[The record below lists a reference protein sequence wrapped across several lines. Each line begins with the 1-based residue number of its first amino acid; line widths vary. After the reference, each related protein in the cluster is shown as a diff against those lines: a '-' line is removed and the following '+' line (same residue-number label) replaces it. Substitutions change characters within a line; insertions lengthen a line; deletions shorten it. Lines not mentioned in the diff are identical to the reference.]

1 MQMNWTTHY
10 GKLLFATVF
19 LAASTLLQAQPL
31 LEEKPKTEVP
41 PTDIGATTL
50 ESRKQ
55 AQMNTVDQFKVFYDF
70 QFSDRLTESG
80 ITFLHRM
87 VDDAGK
93 HYMQI
98 HYDHGN
104 GISTADVD
112 GDGLQD
118 IYFVNQLGSNELWKN
133 LGKGKFENI
142 TSQAGVA
149 MENRISVTASFG
161 DIDNDGDQDLFVT
174 TVRKG
179 NSLFEN
185 DGKGRFTDV
194 TKQKGVDYSGHSS
207 SAIFVDYD
215 LDGWLDLFL
224 TNVGKYS
231 TDRQGRGGYYVG
243 IKDGFHGH
251 LKPELDEPN
260 ILYKNDGGKRFIDV
274 SRKAGVTGRIWSG
287 DASFADL
294 NNDRYPD
301 LYVVNMQGDD
311 RFYENVK
318 GQTFVEKTVQYFP
331 KTPWGTMGI
340 KFFDY
345 NNDGLLDLLLTDMHS
360 DMAKPIGPED
370 EKKKSVVRWDPKVI
384 QGGENNIFGNAFYK
398 NLGNGKFQELSDELG
413 LENYW
418 PWGVSVDDVNADGYE
433 DVLITSSM
441 NFPYR
446 YGVNSLL
453 LNNKGEKF
461 LDSEFILGIEPR
473 KDGRTKTHW
482 FDIDCGGED
491 KGNPMCGPQ
500 TIAFSVMAN
509 LGTRS
514 AAIFDVEND
523 GDLDIVTNEYNSEPQ
538 VLMSNLSEKRE
549 VHYLKLQLSGTKSN
563 RNGIGALVTVT
574 AGGRSQ
580 TKLNDGKS
588 GYLSQSVMPLYFG
601 LGDAKEV
608 EKIEIAWPSGIKQV
622 VEKPAINTILKI
634 EEPEN

>member
-1 MQMNWTTHY
+1 MISTIHFRT
-10 GKLLFATVF
+10 LFLTIAIIAT
-19 LAASTLLQAQPL
+19 STLLSAQSRD
-31 LEEKPKTEVP
+31 EKPVAEVP
-41 PTDIGATTL
+41 PNDIGATTL

-55 AQMNTVDQFKVFYDF
+55 AQMQTVDQFKVFYNF
-70 QFSDRLTESG
+70 QFTDRRTESG

-104 GISTADVD
+104 GISVADID
-112 GDGLQD
+112 GDDLLD
-118 IYFVNQLGSNELWKN
+118 IYFVNQLGSNELWRN

-142 TSQAGVA
+142 TQQAGVA

-185 DGKGRFTDV
+185 DGKGRFKDV
-194 TKQKGVDYSGHSS
+194 TKAKGVDYSGHSS
-207 SAIFVDYD
+207 AAVFVDYD

-224 TNVGKYS
+224 TNVGKYT

-260 ILYKNDGGKRFIDV
+260 ILYKNDGGKRFLDV
-274 SRKAGVTGRIWSG
+274 SKAAGIQDRIWSG

-294 NNDRYPD
+294 NKDGYPD

-311 RFYENVK
+311 RYYENVK
-318 GQTFVEKTVQYFP
+318 GQKFVEKTARTFP

-360 DMAKPIGPED
+360 DMAKPIGPDE
-370 EKKKSVVRWDPKVI
+370 EKKKSIVRWAPEVI

-398 NLGNGKFQELSDELG
+398 NLGNGKFQEVSDELG

-418 PWGVSVDDVNADGYE
+418 PWGVSVDDVNADGYD

-453 LNNKGEKF
+453 LNNQSEKF
-461 LDSEFILGIEPR
+461 LDSEFIVGIEPR

-500 TIAFSVMAN
+500 TLAFSVMAN
-509 LGTRS
+509 LGTRA

-523 GDLDIVTNEYNSEPQ
+523 GDLDIVTSDYNSEPQ
-538 VLMSNLSEKRE
+538 VLISNLSEKKALQ
-549 VHYLKLQLSGTKSN
+549 YSKIQLSGSKSN

-588 GYLSQSVMPLYFG
+588 GYLSQSAIPLYFG
-601 LGDAKEV
+601 LGDAKQID
-608 EKIEIAWPSGIKQV
+608 KIEIVWPSGTKQV
-622 VEKPAINTILKI
+622 VEKPEINTILKLQ
-634 EEPEN
+634 EPTN

>member
-1 MQMNWTTHY
+1 MISTIHFRT
-10 GKLLFATVF
+10 LFLTIAIIAT
-19 LAASTLLQAQPL
+19 STLLSAQSRD
-31 LEEKPKTEVP
+31 EKPVAEVP
-41 PTDIGATTL
+41 PNDIGATTL

-55 AQMNTVDQFKVFYDF
+55 AQMQTVDQFKVFYNF
-70 QFSDRLTESG
+70 QFTDRRTESG

-104 GISTADVD
+104 GISVADID
-112 GDGLQD
+112 GDDLLD
-118 IYFVNQLGSNELWKN
+118 IYFVNQLGSNELWRN

-142 TSQAGVA
+142 TQQAGVA

-185 DGKGRFTDV
+185 DGKGRFKDV
-194 TKQKGVDYSGHSS
+194 TKAKGVDYSGHSS
-207 SAIFVDYD
+207 AAVFVDYD

-224 TNVGKYS
+224 TNVGKYT

-260 ILYKNDGGKRFIDV
+260 ILYKNDGGKRFLDV
-274 SRKAGVTGRIWSG
+274 SKAAGIQDRIWSG

-294 NNDRYPD
+294 NKDGYPD

-311 RFYENVK
+311 RYYENVK
-318 GQTFVEKTVQYFP
+318 GQKFVEKTARTFP

-360 DMAKPIGPED
+360 DMAKPIGPDE
-370 EKKKSVVRWDPKVI
+370 EKKKSIVRWAPEVI

-398 NLGNGKFQELSDELG
+398 NLGNGKFQEVSDELG

-418 PWGVSVDDVNADGYE
+418 PWGVSVDDVNADGYD

-453 LNNKGEKF
+453 LNNQSEKF
-461 LDSEFILGIEPR
+461 LDSEFIVGIEPR

-500 TIAFSVMAN
+500 TLAFSVMAN
-509 LGTRS
+509 LGTRA

-523 GDLDIVTNEYNSEPQ
+523 GDLDIVTSDYNSEPQ
-538 VLMSNLSEKRE
+538 VLISNLSEKTAL
-549 VHYLKLQLSGTKSN
+549 HYSKIQLSGSKSN

-588 GYLSQSVMPLYFG
+588 GYLSQSAIPLYFG
-601 LGDAKEV
+601 LGDAKQID
-608 EKIEIAWPSGIKQV
+608 KIEIVWPSGTKQV
-622 VEKPAINTILKI
+622 VEKPEINTILKLQ
-634 EEPEN
+634 EPTN